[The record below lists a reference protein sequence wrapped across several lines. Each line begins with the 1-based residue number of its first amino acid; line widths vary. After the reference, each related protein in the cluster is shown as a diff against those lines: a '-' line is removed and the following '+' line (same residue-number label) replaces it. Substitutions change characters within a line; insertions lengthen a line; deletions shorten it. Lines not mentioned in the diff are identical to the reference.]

1 MSLIKASAIKKQIRD
16 KGFRVSKDTFPQFE
30 RQLSLAIDRAIT
42 AATADKRKTVQPTD
56 VA

>member
-16 KGFRVSKDTFPQFE
+16 AGFRVSKEAFPQFE
-30 RQLSLAIDRAIT
+30 RKLALAIQEAI
-42 AATADKRKTVQPTD
+42 AVANADKRKTVQPTD

>member
-16 KGFRVSKDTFPQFE
+16 KGFRVSKEAFAQFE
-30 RQLSLAIDRAIT
+30 RQISLVIERAIQT
-42 AATADKRKTVQPTD
+42 ADADKRKTVQPSD

>member
-16 KGFRVSKDTFPQFE
+16 AGYRVSKETFAQFE
-30 RQLSLAIDRAIT
+30 RKMVVAIQNAIEM
-42 AATADKRKTVQPTD
+42 ANADKRKTVQPTD